1 VIDPPD
7 LGRVFPWIAR
17 VALLIA
23 IVGAVVLARRHAA
36 YRLTATFLVWVGVAH
51 VVRPLL
57 QVFIL
62 APARAAHGLPYVGAA
77 RPWYHLDQALF
88 VSWPIGI
95 AALAVHAFWRRRPW
109 PVAVAYVA
117 VVAGLALGYPTVR
130 RELLASVYLGVT
142 LAALAVSIGAGASWW
157 PRRARSSPPEIVAF
171 LLILFEIA
179 ALIGPYGAGIID
191 KTWPIAQGIYLV
203 LFAAIAALEVA
214 WARRR

>member
-1 VIDPPD
+1 M
-7 LGRVFPWIAR
+7 FPWIAR
-17 VALLIA
+17 LLSSLA

-36 YRLTATFLVWVGVAH
+36 YRLTATFLVWVGVAN

-62 APARAAHGLPYVGAA
+62 APARTARGLPYVGAA
-77 RPWYHLDQALF
+77 RAWYRLDQALF

-95 AALAVHAFWRRRPW
+95 AALAVHTFWRQRLW
-109 PVAVAYVA
+109 PTATAYVA
-117 VVAGLALGYPTVR
+117 VVAGLVLGYPTVR

-171 LLILFEIA
+171 LLTLFEIA
-179 ALIGPYGAGIID
+179 ALVGPYGAGIID
-191 KTWPIAQGIYLV
+191 KSWPIAQGIYIV
-203 LFAAIAALEVA
+203 LFGAIAALEIA
-214 WARRR
+214 WARRP